1 MAFSDILMPGAEV
14 NVPYARTGN
23 ASRTNTGVAP
33 YAGTFD
39 KNRLIHLVKRT
50 MFGAGVADVNHFSG
64 MSLADVVDE
73 LLIQG
78 VAPVPPLKNY
88 ASTDDNAVVPF
99 GQTWVNDPNY
109 YVGTIKVERGISLK
123 AWWMGNM
130 INQSRSLE
138 EKMVLFWH
146 NHFSTELNIYED
158 GRYGYKYLKTIRE
171 LAFGNFKS
179 LTKAITLE
187 PAMLHYLNGYLN
199 TKGAA
204 DENYARELQEL
215 FTLGKGPNSQY
226 TEDDVIAAARVLTG
240 YDKDSTNISYV
251 FNPARHDT
259 SNKTFSS
266 FYNNTV
272 ITGRTGPS
280 GAQELDDLLDMIFNQ
295 NEVALHICRA
305 LYRFFIYYK
314 IDASVETN
322 VIAPLAD
329 TFRSNNYEILPVL
342 RQLFMSEHFFDP
354 LNRGCMIKSPMD
366 FIVGF
371 VREWKLQYPDANS
384 LANQYELWF
393 ITQNIGTGMLQD
405 ILDPPSVSGWQAYY
419 QEPMFHRT
427 WINSDTLPKRNQI
440 ADFLLYGGFTRN
452 GFTLAL
458 DPISMAAQFSN
469 PSNPTTLIDDSLQ
482 HMYVFDISAGLK
494 LQLKYILLSGQSQD
508 FYWTDAW
515 NNYIGDPTNT
525 TYRNAVFQR
534 LQLMYKYIMNYAE
547 YQLC

>member
-1 MAFSDILMPGAEV
+1 MAFNDIVMPGAEV
-14 NVPYARTGN
+14 NVPYARNGS

-33 YAGTFD
+33 YTGTFD
-39 KNRLIHLVKRT
+39 KNKLIHLIKRT
-50 MFGAGVADVNHFSG
+50 MFGAAVADVNHFSG
-64 MSLADVVDE
+64 MSLADVVDD
-73 LLIQG
+73 LLLPG
-78 VAPVPPLKNY
+78 TPPSPPVKNY
-88 ASTDDNAVVPF
+88 ANTADDTDVAF
-99 GQTWVNDPNY
+99 GQTWINAQINPLVLGDRA
-109 YVGTIKVERGISLK
+109 VSLK
-123 AWWMGNM
+123 AWWLGQM
-130 INQSRSLE
+130 INQSRSIE

-146 NHFSTELNIYED
+146 NHFSTEIGIYD
-158 GRYGYKYLKTIRE
+158 DARFGYKYLNTIRQ
-171 LAFGNFKS
+171 LSLGNFKA

-187 PAMLHYLNGYLN
+187 PAMLVYLNGHLN
-199 TKGAA
+199 TKGAP
-204 DENYARELQEL
+204 DENYSRELQEL

-226 TEDDVIAAARVLTG
+226 TESDVIEAAKVLTG
-240 YDKDSTNISYV
+240 YDRDYSVPVGYV

-280 GAQELDDLLDMIFNQ
+280 GEQELDDLIDMIFNQ

-305 LYRFFIYYK
+305 LYRFFVYYK

-322 VIAPLAD
+322 VIEPLAD
-329 TFRSNNYEILPVL
+329 TFRSNNYNILPVL
-342 RQLFMSEHFFDP
+342 RQLLMSEHFFDP

-371 VREWKLQYPDANS
+371 AREWQLKYPDS
-384 LANQYELWF
+384 SQLANQYEMWF
-393 ITQNIGTGMLQD
+393 ITQNVGTGMLQD

-419 QEPMFHRT
+419 QEPIFHRT

-440 ADFLLYGGFTRN
+440 ADFLLYSGLTRN
-452 GFTLAL
+452 GFNLVL
-458 DPISMAAQFSN
+458 EPIAMAAQFSN
-469 PSNPTTLIDDSLQ
+469 PSNPNTLIDDSLQ

-515 NNYIGDPTNT
+515 NAHINDPLDATK
-525 TYRNAVFQR
+525 RNAVHQR
-534 LQLMYKYIMNYAE
+534 LQLMYRYIMNYAE
-547 YQLC
+547 YQLS